1 MRSCFQGC
9 STSFDWMTYVHLR
22 KELPFGRALL
32 SDKVECA
39 WDKNATWVIRSPV
52 GLLQITP
59 SPSSPPQLCLVVW
72 EHCWREASLPLHF
85 TSSIAKSLET
95 GPKWESVVII
105 PPRKPSILGK
115 KKMIIQCIN
124 IFVTKE
130 NNLHTTLAVAL
141 PVFIPSSQT
150 GLPLTRMF
158 PSHSFFP
165 PTSFTSRFRRGVN
178 SS

>member
-1 MRSCFQGC
+1 MRSRFQGC
-9 STSFDWMTYVHLR
+9 STSFDWRTYVHLR

-115 KKMIIQCIN
+115 KKMIVQC

-158 PSHSFFP
+158 PSHWFFP